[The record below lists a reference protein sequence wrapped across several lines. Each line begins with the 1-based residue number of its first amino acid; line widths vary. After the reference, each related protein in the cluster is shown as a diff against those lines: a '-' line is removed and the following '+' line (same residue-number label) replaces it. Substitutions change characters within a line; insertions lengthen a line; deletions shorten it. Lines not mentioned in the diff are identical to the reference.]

1 MTNTKFK
8 LKIDYLCQNSFMMNY
23 ISIDNI
29 SKAFSDKLLFEN
41 ISFGIEKGE
50 KTALVAANG
59 TGKSTMMKI
68 LVGKEES
75 DKGSISY
82 NENIRIGY
90 LEQLPQFDSELTI
103 QEVISTG
110 HTDIMNVI
118 QRYENALLNHVD
130 DNNIS
135 TKKELEDA
143 ISQMDALQ
151 AWSYEQ
157 RLKQLLYTFEITDLS
172 QKIGTLSGGQ
182 VKRLALALVLL
193 DDPDILFLDEPTNHL
208 DMGMIEWLEKY
219 LTQSTKTLFMVTHD
233 RYFLDRVCNKI
244 FELYQGTMYTHNGNY
259 DYYVRK
265 SREREENKR
274 IAAERAGQLLKHELE
289 WMRSTPQARTG
300 KAKARID
307 AFYDLQEKARMRR
320 DNNEL
325 QFGADMQRLGG
336 KILEMD
342 RVSKSYGDMI
352 ILKDFEY
359 IFKKGERI
367 GVIGKNGIG
376 KSTFLNMITGN
387 ENPDSGTIV
396 TGQTVVYGYYTQKG
410 IKFDERKTVLETIK
424 DIAEVIHY
432 GKDKTYSAD
441 QLLAHFMFPYSMHR
455 QPVSLLSGGEKRRL
469 YLLTVLVSNPNF
481 LILDEPTN
489 DLDLLTLQKLEDFL
503 QTYKGCLLVVSHD
516 RFFLDQTVDQLFVFE
531 GDGKVKGFMGNYSQY
546 HDYLEEKN
554 KEERRE
560 LTAQKQESRAE
571 KPTSERKKK
580 RTYKEQ
586 QEYEKL
592 AKEIESLEIE
602 KEELTIKMQDQ
613 LDYQELDKLG
623 KRMNE
628 ITELIDEKEL
638 RWLELDEI
646 GG

>member
-1 MTNTKFK
+1 
-8 LKIDYLCQNSFMMNY
+8 MNY

-90 LEQLPQFDSELTI
+90 LEQLPQFEPELTI

-110 HTDIMNVI
+110 HTDIMAVI

-130 DNNIS
+130 DNNIA
-135 TKKELEDA
+135 TKKELEQA
-143 ISQMDALQ
+143 IAQMDGLQ

-172 QKIGTLSGGQ
+172 QKVGTLSGGQ

-274 IAAERAGQLLKHELE
+274 VAAERAGQLLKYELE

-307 AFYDLQEKARMRR
+307 AFYDLQEKARVRR
-320 DNNEL
+320 DNSEL

-342 RVSKSYGDMI
+342 RVSKSYGDTVV
-352 ILKDFEY
+352 LKDFEY

-367 GVIGKNGIG
+367 GIIGKNGIG

-387 ENPDSGTIV
+387 ESPDSGTIV
-396 TGQTVVYGYYTQKG
+396 TGQTVAYGYYTQKG

-424 DIAEVIHY
+424 DIAEVIQY
-432 GKDKTYSAD
+432 GKDKTYTAD

-455 QPVSLLSGGEKRRL
+455 QQVALLSGGEKRRL

-489 DLDLLTLQKLEDFL
+489 DLDLLTLQKLEDYL
-503 QTYKGCLLVVSHD
+503 RSYKGCLLVVSHD
-516 RFFLDQTVDQLFVFE
+516 RFFLDETVDQLFVFE

-546 HDYLEEKN
+546 HEYLENKT
-554 KEERRE
+554 KEEKRE
-560 LTAQKQESRAE
+560 IAAQKQETRAE
-571 KPTSERKKK
+571 RPAATERKKK

-586 QEYEKL
+586 QEYEQL
-592 AKEIESLEIE
+592 ARDIEALENE
-602 KEELTIKMQDQ
+602 KKELTIKLEQQ
-613 LDYQELDKLG
+613 LDYKEIEKIG
-623 KRMNE
+623 NRIGE
-628 ITELIDEKEL
+628 ITDLIDEKEL

-646 GG
+646 S

>member
-1 MTNTKFK
+1 
-8 LKIDYLCQNSFMMNY
+8 MNY

-75 DKGSISY
+75 DKGSIAY

-90 LEQLPQFDSELTI
+90 LEQLPQFDPDLTI
-103 QEVISTG
+103 QDVISTG
-110 HTDIMNVI
+110 HTDIMSVI
-118 QRYENALLNHVD
+118 QRYEKALTEHVD
-130 DNNIS
+130 DNNVA
-135 TKKELEDA
+135 TKKELEQA
-143 ISQMDALQ
+143 IAQMDGLQ

-244 FELYQGTMYTHNGNY
+244 FELYQGTMYVHNGNY

-274 IAAERAGQLLKHELE
+274 TAAERAGQLLKHELE

-307 AFYDLQEKARMRR
+307 AFYDLQEKAKMRR

-342 RVSKSYGDMI
+342 RVSKSYGDI
-352 ILKDFEY
+352 TVLKDFDY

-367 GVIGKNGIG
+367 GIIGKNGIG

-396 TGQTVVYGYYTQKG
+396 TGQTVAYGYYTQKG

-432 GKDKTYSAD
+432 GKDKVYTAD
-441 QLLAHFMFPYSMHR
+441 QLLAHFMFPYPMHR
-455 QPVSLLSGGEKRRL
+455 QQVALLSGGEKRRL
-469 YLLTVLVSNPNF
+469 YLLTVLVANPNF

-489 DLDLLTLQKLEDFL
+489 DLDLLTLQKLEDYL
-503 QTYKGCLLVVSHD
+503 RSYKGCLLVVSHD
-516 RFFLDQTVDQLFVFE
+516 RFFLDETVDQLFVFE

-546 HDYLEEKN
+546 HEYIENKN
-554 KEERRE
+554 KEEKRE
-560 LTAQKQESRAE
+560 LAAQKQEARTE
-571 KPTSERKKK
+571 KPATTERKKK
-580 RTYKEQ
+580 RSYKEQ
-586 QEYEKL
+586 QEYEQLTKDI
-592 AKEIESLEIE
+592 AALEIE
-602 KEELTIKMQDQ
+602 KEGLTVKMEQQ
-613 LDYQELDKLG
+613 LDYQELEKIG
-623 KRMNE
+623 NRIRE

-646 GG
+646 

>member
-1 MTNTKFK
+1 
-8 LKIDYLCQNSFMMNY
+8 MNY

-75 DKGSISY
+75 DKGTIAY

-90 LEQLPQFDSELTI
+90 LEQLPQFDPQLTI
-103 QEVISTG
+103 QDVISTG

-118 QRYENALLNHVD
+118 QRYENALQNHVD
-130 DNNIS
+130 DDNIS
-135 TKKELEDA
+135 TKKELEVA
-143 ISQMDALQ
+143 ISQMDSLQ

-157 RLKQLLYTFEITDLS
+157 RLKQLLFTFEITDLT

-274 IAAERAGQLLKHELE
+274 IAAERAGQLLKYELE

-307 AFYDLQEKARMRR
+307 AFYDLKEKAKFRR
-320 DNNEL
+320 DNTEL
-325 QFGADMQRLGG
+325 QFGSDMQRLGG

-342 RVSKSYGDMI
+342 RVSKSYGEMT
-352 ILKDFEY
+352 ILKDFDY

-367 GVIGKNGIG
+367 GIIGKNGIG

-387 ENPDSGTIV
+387 ESPDSGTIV
-396 TGQTVVYGYYTQKG
+396 TGQTVAYGYYTQKG
-410 IKFDERKTVLETIK
+410 IKFDERKTVLETIQ

-432 GKDKTYSAD
+432 GKDNVYTAD
-441 QLLAHFMFPYSMHR
+441 KLLAHFMFPYSMHR

-503 QTYKGCLLVVSHD
+503 QSYKGCLLVVSHD

-531 GDGKVKGFMGNYSQY
+531 GEGKVKGFMGNYSQY

-554 KEERRE
+554 KEEKKVIA
-560 LTAQKQESRAE
+560 AQKQETRME
-571 KPTSERKKK
+571 KPKATERKKK

-586 QEYEKL
+586 QEYEQL
-592 AKEIESLEIE
+592 AKDIESLEME
-602 KEELTIKMQDQ
+602 KEEITVKMQEQ
-613 LDYQELDKLG
+613 IDYQEIERLG
-623 KRMNE
+623 KRLNE
-628 ITELIDEKEL
+628 INDLLDEKEI

-646 GG
+646 EL

>member
-1 MTNTKFK
+1 
-8 LKIDYLCQNSFMMNY
+8 MNY
-23 ISIDNI
+23 LSIDNI

-75 DKGSISY
+75 DKGTISY

-90 LEQLPQFDSELTI
+90 LEQLPQFDPELTI

-110 HTDIMNVI
+110 HTDIMAVI

-130 DNNIS
+130 DNNTS
-135 TKKELEDA
+135 TKKELEQA
-143 ISQMDALQ
+143 IAQMDGLQ

-172 QKIGTLSGGQ
+172 QKVGTLSGGQ

-307 AFYDLQEKARMRR
+307 AFYDLKEKAKVRR
-320 DNNEL
+320 DNSEL

-342 RVSKSYGDMI
+342 RVSKSYGDTT
-352 ILKDFEY
+352 ILKDFDY

-367 GVIGKNGIG
+367 GIIGKNGIG

-387 ENPDSGTIV
+387 EQPDLGTIV
-396 TGQTVVYGYYTQKG
+396 TGQTVAYGYYTQKG

-424 DIAEVIHY
+424 DIAEIIHY
-432 GKDKTYSAD
+432 GKDKTYTAD

-455 QPVSLLSGGEKRRL
+455 QQVALLSGGEKRRL

-489 DLDLLTLQKLEDFL
+489 DLDLLTLQKLEDYL
-503 QTYKGCLLVVSHD
+503 STYKGCLLVVSHD
-516 RFFLDQTVDQLFVFE
+516 RFFLDETVDQLFVFE
-531 GDGKVKGFMGNYSQY
+531 GYGKVKGFMGNYSQY
-546 HDYLEEKN
+546 HEYLENKTREEK
-554 KEERRE
+554 RE
-560 LTAQKQESRAE
+560 IAAQKQETRAE
-571 KPTSERKKK
+571 KPATERKKK

-586 QEYEKL
+586 QEYEQL
-592 AKEIESLEIE
+592 AKDIEALETE
-602 KEELTIKMQDQ
+602 KKELTSKLEQQ
-613 LDYQELDKLG
+613 LDYQELEKIG
-623 KRMNE
+623 NRISE
-628 ITELIDEKEL
+628 ITNLIDEKEM

-646 GG
+646 

>member
-1 MTNTKFK
+1 
-8 LKIDYLCQNSFMMNY
+8 MNY

-75 DKGSISY
+75 DKGSIVY

-90 LEQLPQFDSELTI
+90 LEQLPQFNPELTI
-103 QEVISTG
+103 QDVITTG

-130 DNNIS
+130 DNNLT
-135 TKKELEDA
+135 TKKELEDS
-143 ISQMDALQ
+143 ISQMDSLQ

-157 RLKQLLYTFEITDLS
+157 RLKQLLYTFEITDLN
-172 QKIGTLSGGQ
+172 QKVGTLSGGQ

-244 FELYQGTMYTHNGNY
+244 FELYQGNMYTHNGNY

-307 AFYDLQEKARMRR
+307 AFYDLQEKAKMRR

-325 QFGADMQRLGG
+325 QFGSDMQRLGG

-342 RVSKSYGDMI
+342 RVSKSYGDMT
-352 ILKDFEY
+352 ILKDFDY

-367 GVIGKNGIG
+367 GIIGKNGIG

-387 ENPDSGTIV
+387 EKPDSGTVV
-396 TGQTVVYGYYTQKG
+396 TGQTVAYGYYTQKG
-410 IKFDERKTVLETIK
+410 IKFDERKTVLETIQ

-432 GKDKTYSAD
+432 GKDNVYTAD
-441 QLLAHFMFPYSMHR
+441 KLLAHFMFPYSMHR

-516 RFFLDQTVDQLFVFE
+516 RYFLDQTVDQLFVFE

-554 KEERRE
+554 KEEKRE
-560 LTAQKQESRAE
+560 IAAQKQEARVD
-571 KPTSERKKK
+571 KPKAVERKKK

-586 QEYEKL
+586 QEYEQL
-592 AKEIESLEIE
+592 AKDIEALEAE
-602 KEELTIKMQDQ
+602 KEEIATKMQEQ
-613 LDYQELDKLG
+613 MDYQEIEKLG
-623 KRMNE
+623 KRLNE
-628 ITELIDEKEL
+628 INDLLDEKEM

-646 GG
+646 

>member
-1 MTNTKFK
+1 
-8 LKIDYLCQNSFMMNY
+8 MNY
-23 ISIDNI
+23 LSIDNI

-75 DKGSISY
+75 DKGTISY

-110 HTDIMNVI
+110 HTDIMAVI

-130 DNNIS
+130 DNNTS
-135 TKKELEDA
+135 TKKELEQA
-143 ISQMDALQ
+143 IAQMDGLQ

-172 QKIGTLSGGQ
+172 QKVGTLSGGQ

-307 AFYDLQEKARMRR
+307 AFYDLKEKAKVRR
-320 DNNEL
+320 DNSEL

-342 RVSKSYGDMI
+342 RVSKSYGDTT
-352 ILKDFEY
+352 ILKDFDY

-367 GVIGKNGIG
+367 GIIGKNGIG

-387 ENPDSGTIV
+387 EQPDSGTIV
-396 TGQTVVYGYYTQKG
+396 TGQTVAYGYYTQKG

-424 DIAEVIHY
+424 DIAEIIHY
-432 GKDKTYSAD
+432 GKDKTYTAD

-455 QPVSLLSGGEKRRL
+455 QQVALLSGGEKRRL

-489 DLDLLTLQKLEDFL
+489 DLDLLTLQKLEDYL
-503 QTYKGCLLVVSHD
+503 STYKGCLLVVSHD
-516 RFFLDQTVDQLFVFE
+516 RFFLDETVDQLFVFE

-546 HDYLEEKN
+546 HEYLENKTREEK
-554 KEERRE
+554 RE
-560 LTAQKQESRAE
+560 IAAQKQETRVE
-571 KPTSERKKK
+571 KPASERKKK

-586 QEYEKL
+586 QEYEQL
-592 AKEIESLEIE
+592 AKDIESLEKE
-602 KEELTIKMQDQ
+602 KKELTSKLEQQ
-613 LDYQELDKLG
+613 LDYQELEKIG
-623 KRMNE
+623 NRISE
-628 ITELIDEKEL
+628 ITDLIDEKEM

-646 GG
+646 

>member
-1 MTNTKFK
+1 
-8 LKIDYLCQNSFMMNY
+8 MNY

-75 DKGSISY
+75 DKGTIAY

-90 LEQLPQFDSELTI
+90 LEQLPQFDPQLTI
-103 QEVISTG
+103 QDVISTG

-118 QRYENALLNHVD
+118 QRYENALQNHVD
-130 DNNIS
+130 DDNIS
-135 TKKELEDA
+135 TKKELEVA
-143 ISQMDALQ
+143 ISQMDSLQ

-157 RLKQLLYTFEITDLS
+157 RLKQLLYTFEITDLT

-274 IAAERAGQLLKHELE
+274 IAAERAGQLLKYELE

-307 AFYDLQEKARMRR
+307 AFYDLKEKAKFRR
-320 DNNEL
+320 DNTEL
-325 QFGADMQRLGG
+325 QFGSDMQRLGG

-342 RVSKSYGDMI
+342 RVSKSYGEMT
-352 ILKDFEY
+352 ILKDFDY

-367 GVIGKNGIG
+367 GIIGKNGIG

-387 ENPDSGTIV
+387 ESPDSGTIV
-396 TGQTVVYGYYTQKG
+396 TGQTVAYGYYTQKG
-410 IKFDERKTVLETIK
+410 IKFDERKTVLETIQ

-432 GKDKTYSAD
+432 GKDNVYTAD
-441 QLLAHFMFPYSMHR
+441 KLLAHFMFPYSMHR

-503 QTYKGCLLVVSHD
+503 QSYKGCLLVVSHD

-554 KEERRE
+554 KEEKKVIA
-560 LTAQKQESRAE
+560 AQKQETRME
-571 KPTSERKKK
+571 KPKATERKKK

-586 QEYEKL
+586 QEYEQL
-592 AKEIESLEIE
+592 AKDIESLEME
-602 KEELTIKMQDQ
+602 KEEITVKMQEQ
-613 LDYQELDKLG
+613 IDYQEIERLG
-623 KRMNE
+623 KRLNE
-628 ITELIDEKEL
+628 INDLLDEKEI

-646 GG
+646 EL

>member
-1 MTNTKFK
+1 
-8 LKIDYLCQNSFMMNY
+8 MNY
-23 ISIDNI
+23 LSIDNI

-75 DKGSISY
+75 DKGTVSY

-90 LEQLPQFDSELTI
+90 LEQLPQFDPESTI

-110 HTDIMNVI
+110 HTDIMSVI

-130 DNNIS
+130 DNNLS

-143 ISQMDALQ
+143 ISQMDGLQ

-157 RLKQLLYTFEITDLS
+157 RLKQLLYTFDITDLS
-172 QKIGTLSGGQ
+172 QKVCTLSGGQ

-274 IAAERAGQLLKHELE
+274 IAAERAGQLLKYELE

-307 AFYDLQEKARMRR
+307 AFYDLQEKAKMRR

-325 QFGADMQRLGG
+325 QFGSDMQRLGG

-342 RVSKSYGDMI
+342 RVSKSYGNTT
-352 ILKDFEY
+352 ILKDFDY
-359 IFKKGERI
+359 IFKRGERI
-367 GVIGKNGIG
+367 GIIGKNGIG
-376 KSTFLNMITGN
+376 KSTFLNMITGS
-387 ENPDSGTIV
+387 ESPDAGTIV
-396 TGQTVVYGYYTQKG
+396 TGQTVAYGYYTQKG
-410 IKFDERKTVLETIK
+410 MKFDERKTVLETIK

-432 GKDKTYSAD
+432 GKDKTYTAD

-516 RFFLDQTVDQLFVFE
+516 RYFLDQTVDQLFVFE

-554 KEERRE
+554 KEEKRE
-560 LTAQKQESRAE
+560 QAAQKQESRVE
-571 KPTSERKKK
+571 KPATERKRK
-580 RTYKEQ
+580 RSYKEEK
-586 QEYEKL
+586 EYEQL
-592 AKEIESLEIE
+592 AKDIEALENE
-602 KEELTIKMQDQ
+602 KAELTAKMQEQ
-613 LDYQELDKLG
+613 LDYQELDRLG

-628 ITELIDEKEL
+628 ITELIDEKEM

-646 GG
+646 

>member
-1 MTNTKFK
+1 
-8 LKIDYLCQNSFMMNY
+8 MNY

-90 LEQLPQFDSELTI
+90 LEQLPHFEPELTI
-103 QEVISTG
+103 QDVISTG

-118 QRYENALLNHVD
+118 QRYEDALLNHVD
-130 DNNIS
+130 DKNIS

-274 IAAERAGQLLKHELE
+274 VAAERAGQLLKYELE

-307 AFYDLQEKARMRR
+307 AFYDLKEKAKFRR
-320 DNNEL
+320 DNTEL
-325 QFGADMQRLGG
+325 QFGSDMQRLGG

-342 RVSKSYGDMI
+342 RVSKSYGNTT
-352 ILKDFEY
+352 ILKDFDY

-367 GVIGKNGIG
+367 GIIGKNGIG
-376 KSTFLNMITGN
+376 KSTFLNMITGS
-387 ENPDSGTIV
+387 ENPDTGTIV
-396 TGQTVVYGYYTQKG
+396 TGQTVAYGYYTQKG
-410 IKFDERKTVLETIK
+410 IKFDERKTILETIK

-432 GKDKTYSAD
+432 GKDKVYSPD

-489 DLDLLTLQKLEDFL
+489 DLDLLTLQKLEDFF
-503 QTYKGCLLVVSHD
+503 QSYKGCLLVVSHD
-516 RFFLDQTVDQLFVFE
+516 RYFLDQTVDQLFVFE

-546 HDYLEEKN
+546 HDYLEEKS
-554 KEERRE
+554 KEEKKE
-560 LTAQKQESRAE
+560 QSAQKQEARVE
-571 KPTSERKKK
+571 KPASERKKK

-586 QEYEKL
+586 KEYEQL
-592 AKEIESLEIE
+592 AQDIETLE
-602 KEELTIKMQDQ
+602 KEKAELTVKMQEQ

-628 ITELIDEKEL
+628 ITDLIDEKEL

-646 GG
+646 ENQI

>member
-1 MTNTKFK
+1 
-8 LKIDYLCQNSFMMNY
+8 MNY

-75 DKGSISY
+75 DKGTIAY

-90 LEQLPQFDSELTI
+90 LEQLPQFDPQLTI
-103 QEVISTG
+103 QDVISTG

-118 QRYENALLNHVD
+118 QRYENALQNHVD
-130 DNNIS
+130 DDNIS
-135 TKKELEDA
+135 TKKELEVA
-143 ISQMDALQ
+143 ISQMDSLQ

-157 RLKQLLYTFEITDLS
+157 RLKQLLFTFEITDLS

-274 IAAERAGQLLKHELE
+274 IAAERAGQLLKYELE

-307 AFYDLQEKARMRR
+307 AFYDLKEKAKFRR
-320 DNNEL
+320 DNTEL
-325 QFGADMQRLGG
+325 QFGSDMQRLGG

-342 RVSKSYGDMI
+342 RVSKSYGEMT
-352 ILKDFEY
+352 ILKDFDY

-367 GVIGKNGIG
+367 GIIGKNGIG

-387 ENPDSGTIV
+387 ESPDSGTIV
-396 TGQTVVYGYYTQKG
+396 TGQTVAYGYYTQKG
-410 IKFDERKTVLETIK
+410 IKFDERKTVLETIQ

-432 GKDKTYSAD
+432 GKDNVYTAD
-441 QLLAHFMFPYSMHR
+441 KLLAHFMFPYSMHR

-503 QTYKGCLLVVSHD
+503 QSYKGCLLVVSHD

-554 KEERRE
+554 KEEKKVIA
-560 LTAQKQESRAE
+560 AQKQETRME
-571 KPTSERKKK
+571 KPKATERKKK

-586 QEYEKL
+586 QEYEQL
-592 AKEIESLEIE
+592 AKDIESLEME
-602 KEELTIKMQDQ
+602 KEEITVKMQEQ
-613 LDYQELDKLG
+613 IDYQEIERLG
-623 KRMNE
+623 KRLNE
-628 ITELIDEKEL
+628 INDLLDEKEI

-646 GG
+646 EL

>member
-1 MTNTKFK
+1 
-8 LKIDYLCQNSFMMNY
+8 MNY

-90 LEQLPQFDSELTI
+90 LEQLPQFEPELTI

-110 HTDIMNVI
+110 HTDIMAVI

-130 DNNIS
+130 DNNIA
-135 TKKELEDA
+135 TKKELEQA
-143 ISQMDALQ
+143 IAQMDGLQ

-157 RLKQLLYTFEITDLS
+157 RLKQLLYTFEITDLT
-172 QKIGTLSGGQ
+172 QKVGTLSGGQ

-274 IAAERAGQLLKHELE
+274 IAAERAGQLLKYELE

-307 AFYDLQEKARMRR
+307 AFYDLQEKARVRR
-320 DNNEL
+320 DNSEL

-342 RVSKSYGDMI
+342 RVSKSYGDTVV
-352 ILKDFEY
+352 LKDFEY

-367 GVIGKNGIG
+367 GIIGKNGIG

-387 ENPDSGTIV
+387 ESPDSGTIV
-396 TGQTVVYGYYTQKG
+396 TGQTVAYGYYTQKG

-432 GKDKTYSAD
+432 GKDKTYTAD

-455 QPVSLLSGGEKRRL
+455 QQVALLSGGEKRRL

-489 DLDLLTLQKLEDFL
+489 DLDLLTLQKLEDYL
-503 QTYKGCLLVVSHD
+503 RSYKGCLLVVSHD
-516 RFFLDQTVDQLFVFE
+516 RFFLDETVDQLFVFE

-546 HDYLEEKN
+546 HEYLENKT
-554 KEERRE
+554 KEEKRE
-560 LTAQKQESRAE
+560 IAAQKQETRAE
-571 KPTSERKKK
+571 RPAATERKKK

-586 QEYEKL
+586 QEYEQLAKDIEVLENEKKELTLKL
-592 AKEIESLEIE
+592 EQQLDYKEIEKIGNR
-602 KEELTIKMQDQ
+602 I
-613 LDYQELDKLG
+613 G
-623 KRMNE
+623 E
-628 ITELIDEKEL
+628 ITDLIDEKEL

-646 GG
+646 S

>member
-1 MTNTKFK
+1 
-8 LKIDYLCQNSFMMNY
+8 MNY
-23 ISIDNI
+23 LSIDNI

-75 DKGSISY
+75 DKGTISY

-90 LEQLPQFDSELTI
+90 LEQLPQFDPELTI

-110 HTDIMNVI
+110 HTDIMAVI

-130 DNNIS
+130 DNNTS
-135 TKKELEDA
+135 TKKELEQA
-143 ISQMDALQ
+143 IAQMDGLQ

-157 RLKQLLYTFEITDLS
+157 RLKQLLYTFEITDLT
-172 QKIGTLSGGQ
+172 QKVGTLSGGQ

-307 AFYDLQEKARMRR
+307 AFYDLKEKAKVRR
-320 DNNEL
+320 DNSEL

-342 RVSKSYGDMI
+342 RVSKSYGDTT
-352 ILKDFEY
+352 ILKDFDY

-367 GVIGKNGIG
+367 GIIGKNGIG

-387 ENPDSGTIV
+387 EQPDSGTIV
-396 TGQTVVYGYYTQKG
+396 TGQTVAYGYYTQKG

-424 DIAEVIHY
+424 DIAEIIHY
-432 GKDKTYSAD
+432 GKDKTYTAD

-455 QPVSLLSGGEKRRL
+455 QQVALLSGGEKRRL

-489 DLDLLTLQKLEDFL
+489 DLDLLTLQKLEDYL
-503 QTYKGCLLVVSHD
+503 STYKGCLLVVSHD
-516 RFFLDQTVDQLFVFE
+516 RFFLDETVDQLFVFE

-546 HDYLEEKN
+546 HEYLENKTREEK
-554 KEERRE
+554 RE
-560 LTAQKQESRAE
+560 IAAQKQETRAE
-571 KPTSERKKK
+571 KPATERKKK

-586 QEYEKL
+586 QEYEQL
-592 AKEIESLEIE
+592 AKDIEALETE
-602 KEELTIKMQDQ
+602 KKELTSKLEQQ
-613 LDYQELDKLG
+613 LDYQELEKIG
-623 KRMNE
+623 NRISE
-628 ITELIDEKEL
+628 ITNLIDEKEM

-646 GG
+646 A

>member
-1 MTNTKFK
+1 
-8 LKIDYLCQNSFMMNY
+8 MMNY

-90 LEQLPQFDSELTI
+90 LEQLPHFEPELTI
-103 QEVISTG
+103 QDVISTG
-110 HTDIMNVI
+110 HTDVMAVI
-118 QRYENALLNHVD
+118 QRYEDALLNHVD
-130 DNNIS
+130 DNNIA

-274 IAAERAGQLLKHELE
+274 VAAERAGQLLKYELE

-307 AFYDLQEKARMRR
+307 AFYDLKEKAKFRR
-320 DNNEL
+320 DNTEL
-325 QFGADMQRLGG
+325 QFGSDMQRLGG

-342 RVSKSYGDMI
+342 RVSKSYGNTT
-352 ILKDFEY
+352 ILKDFDY

-367 GVIGKNGIG
+367 GIIGKNGIG
-376 KSTFLNMITGN
+376 KSTFLNMITGS
-387 ENPDSGTIV
+387 ENPDTGTIV
-396 TGQTVVYGYYTQKG
+396 TGQTVAYGYYTQKG
-410 IKFDERKTVLETIK
+410 IKFDERKTILETIK

-432 GKDKTYSAD
+432 GKDKVYSPD

-503 QTYKGCLLVVSHD
+503 QSYKGCLLVVSHD
-516 RFFLDQTVDQLFVFE
+516 RYFLDQTVDQLFVFE

-546 HDYLEEKN
+546 HDYIEEKS
-554 KEERRE
+554 KEEKKE
-560 LTAQKQESRAE
+560 LAAQKQETRVE

-586 QEYEKL
+586 KEYEQL
-592 AKEIESLEIE
+592 AQEIESLEKE
-602 KEELTIKMQDQ
+602 KTELTVKMQEQ
-613 LDYQELDKLG
+613 LDYQEMEKLG

-628 ITELIDEKEL
+628 ITDLIDEKEL

-646 GG
+646 EN

>member
-1 MTNTKFK
+1 
-8 LKIDYLCQNSFMMNY
+8 MMNY
-23 ISIDNI
+23 LSIDNI

-75 DKGSISY
+75 DKGTVSY

-90 LEQLPQFDSELTI
+90 LEQLPQFDPESTI

-110 HTDIMNVI
+110 HTDVMSVI

-130 DNNIS
+130 DNNLS

-143 ISQMDALQ
+143 ISQMDGLQ

-157 RLKQLLYTFEITDLS
+157 RLKQLLYTFDITDLS
-172 QKIGTLSGGQ
+172 QKVGTLSGGQ
-182 VKRLALALVLL
+182 GKRLALALVLL

-274 IAAERAGQLLKHELE
+274 IAAERAGQLLKYELE

-307 AFYDLQEKARMRR
+307 AFYDLQEKAKMRR

-325 QFGADMQRLGG
+325 QFGSDMQRLGG

-342 RVSKSYGDMI
+342 RVSKSYGNTT
-352 ILKDFEY
+352 ILKDFDY
-359 IFKKGERI
+359 IFKRGERI
-367 GVIGKNGIG
+367 GIIGKNGIG
-376 KSTFLNMITGN
+376 KSTFLNMITGS
-387 ENPDSGTIV
+387 ESPDAGTIV
-396 TGQTVVYGYYTQKG
+396 TGQTVAYGYYTQKG
-410 IKFDERKTVLETIK
+410 MKFDERKTVLETIK

-432 GKDKTYSAD
+432 GKDKTYTAD

-469 YLLTVLVSNPNF
+469 
-481 LILDEPTN
+481 
-489 DLDLLTLQKLEDFL
+489 
-503 QTYKGCLLVVSHD
+503 
-516 RFFLDQTVDQLFVFE
+516 
-531 GDGKVKGFMGNYSQY
+531 
-546 HDYLEEKN
+546 
-554 KEERRE
+554 
-560 LTAQKQESRAE
+560 
-571 KPTSERKKK
+571 
-580 RTYKEQ
+580 
-586 QEYEKL
+586 
-592 AKEIESLEIE
+592 
-602 KEELTIKMQDQ
+602 
-613 LDYQELDKLG
+613 
-623 KRMNE
+623 
-628 ITELIDEKEL
+628 
-638 RWLELDEI
+638 
-646 GG
+646 